1 MNKLVVFETISNEKI
16 ALYRHGIVGFG
27 EDEARKNV
35 CFIYTTDKEFFT
47 VKGTFGEILGKL
59 EAP

>member
-1 MNKLVVFETISNEKI
+1 MNKLIVLETTNGEKI

-27 EDEARKNV
+27 EDKARKNV
-35 CFIYTTDKEFFT
+35 CFIYTIDKEFFT

-59 EAP
+59 EAL